1 MPNNFEPIKIKK
13 AKDNLIKNL
22 EIAKENKYIDEENK
36 KQNIFMLLM
45 QLWYRIFRG

>member
-1 MPNNFEPIKIKK
+1 MLNNFKPIKITK

-36 KQNIFMLLM
+36 KQNIFMLLI
-45 QLWYRIFRG
+45 QLWYRIFRN